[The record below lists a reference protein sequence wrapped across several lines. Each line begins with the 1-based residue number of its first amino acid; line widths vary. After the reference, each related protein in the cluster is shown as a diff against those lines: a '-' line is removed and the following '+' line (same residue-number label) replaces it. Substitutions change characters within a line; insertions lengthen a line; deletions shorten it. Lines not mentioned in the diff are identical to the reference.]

1 MKPSVLRLRVAT
13 AVVMA
18 AVFVVSLY
26 CLSAQA
32 FAALFVPLI
41 LVAGWEWSNL
51 CRLETPILK
60 TGFLL
65 LLFVCLT
72 LTGFWLDFFGNVDE
86 QSARQVLLLA
96 VALWGLN
103 LFLLMSYP
111 RNQRFLSW
119 RPLVALIG
127 LLALSVTWGA
137 VVVLLSMQQGTSI
150 LLLGVGVVI
159 CADVGGYFGGKVFG
173 RRQLAP
179 SVSPGKTWEGV
190 VCGLLAQVV
199 VVVIAVAAPL
209 GMPLELLL
217 LWVLPVALFSVLGDL
232 FESMLKRHGKI
243 KDSSQLLPGHGGIL
257 DRIDGI
263 MAALPLYA
271 LLVNM
276 RPV

>member
-1 MKPSVLRLRVAT
+1 
-13 AVVMA
+13 MA

-32 FAALFVPLI
+32 FAALLVPLI

-150 LLLGVGVVI
+150 LLLGVGVVV
-159 CADVGGYFGGKVFG
+159 CADVGGYFGGKFFG

-179 SVSPGKTWEGV
+179 SVSPGKTWEGL

-271 LLVNM
+271 LLVIM

>member
-32 FAALFVPLI
+32 FAALLVPLI

-179 SVSPGKTWEGV
+179 SVSPGKTWEGL

>member
-1 MKPSVLRLRVAT
+1 M
-13 AVVMA
+13 VMA

-32 FAALFVPLI
+32 FAALLVPLI

-51 CRLETPILK
+51 CRLDTPILK

-111 RNQRFLSW
+111 RSQRFLSW

-150 LLLGVGVVI
+150 LLLGVGVVV
-159 CADVGGYFGGKVFG
+159 CADVGGYFGGKLFG

-179 SVSPGKTWEGV
+179 SVSPGKTWEGL

-217 LWVLPVALFSVLGDL
+217 LWVLPAALFSVLGDL

-271 LLVNM
+271 LLVIT